1 MEYDYNMTIRH
12 GRQLSV
18 STSRAL
24 VPEELWVRKLERDI
38 DSLSVAQV
46 REVSQ
51 DKKLKRENGRTNS
64 KPWSK
69 ISASQ
74 SSAKVKNLNN

>member
-1 MEYDYNMTIRH
+1 M
-12 GRQLSV
+12 
-18 STSRAL
+18 

-51 DKKLKRENGRTNS
+51 DKK
-64 KPWSK
+64 
-69 ISASQ
+69 
-74 SSAKVKNLNN
+74 NLSGPDNYY

>member
-1 MEYDYNMTIRH
+1 M
-12 GRQLSV
+12 
-18 STSRAL
+18 

-51 DKKLKRENGRTNS
+51 DKKLKGAFKYYVS
-64 KPWSK
+64 MFLIIWDPSSYV
-69 ISASQ
+69 SA
-74 SSAKVKNLNN
+74 VHTD